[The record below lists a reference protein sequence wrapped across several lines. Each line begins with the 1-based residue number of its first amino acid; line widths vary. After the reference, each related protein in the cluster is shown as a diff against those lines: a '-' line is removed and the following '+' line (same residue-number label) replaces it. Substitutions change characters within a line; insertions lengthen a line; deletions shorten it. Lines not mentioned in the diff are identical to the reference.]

1 VPRHDPIT
9 AVDVTTLTCERS
21 HGKHKFAQRT
31 SRRKGLPLIE
41 GDQMSRKLVALMAAP
56 MLLAVA
62 CGGSDEDTGGEA
74 ATGGG
79 DELEAVTVGVIPI
92 VDVAPVY
99 LGQEQGFFEEC
110 GLDVTLET
118 GQGGAAIVPAV
129 VSGQSQFGFSNITS
143 LLLAASEGLP
153 LQIVANG
160 VASTGEQG
168 ADFGAV
174 MTTPDSGITGAADL
188 AGRSVAVN
196 TLNNI
201 GTTTVRESVRA
212 AGGDPD
218 SVEFVELPFP
228 DMGAALQ
235 QGNVDAIWVVE
246 PFLATAK
253 GAGSQE
259 VTSNFVDTAD
269 DLTVA
274 AYFTSEQYA
283 QENPEAVECFSSA
296 MEQSLEYA
304 QENPDAVREILGEYT
319 QIDPAVAEAMTMPA
333 WPAEINRESV
343 QTLSDLAVEDGLL
356 DEAPDLDALLP

>member
-1 VPRHDPIT
+1 M
-9 AVDVTTLTCERS
+9 
-21 HGKHKFAQRT
+21 
-31 SRRKGLPLIE
+31 RRK
-41 GDQMSRKLVALMAAP
+41 VAALMAAP
-56 MLLAVA
+56 LLLTVA
-62 CGGSDEDTGGEA
+62 CGGSDEETSGSGTDAGGGEV
-74 ATGGG
+74 
-79 DELEAVTVGVIPI
+79 EQVTVGVIPI

-99 LGQEQGFFEEC
+99 LGDQQGFFEEC
-110 GLDVTLET
+110 GLDLTLET

-129 VSGQSQFGFSNITS
+129 VSGESQFGFSNVTS

-153 LQIVANG
+153 LQVVANG
-160 VASTGEQG
+160 VTSTGEQG

-174 MTTPDSGITGAADL
+174 MASPDSGITGAADL
-188 AGRSVAVN
+188 AGRTVAVN

-218 SVEFVELPFP
+218 SIQFVELPFP
-228 DMGAALQ
+228 DMGAALE

-246 PFLATAK
+246 PFVALATSN
-253 GAGSQE
+253 GAQ
-259 VTSNFVDTAD
+259 VVASNFVDTAD

-274 AYFTSEQYA
+274 AYFTSQQYA

-319 QIDPAVAEAMTMPA
+319 QIDPAIAEAMTMPA
-333 WPAEINRESV
+333 WPTEINRDSV
-343 QTLSDLAVEDGLL
+343 ETLSDLALEDGLL

>member
-1 VPRHDPIT
+1 MR
-9 AVDVTTLTCERS
+9 
-21 HGKHKFAQRT
+21 RT
-31 SRRKGLPLIE
+31 VAA
-41 GDQMSRKLVALMAAP
+41 LVAAP
-56 MLLAVA
+56 LLLVTA
-62 CGGSDEDTGGEA
+62 CGGSDDEPAGNAGGGGGGEGA
-74 ATGGG
+74 A
-79 DELEAVTVGVIPI
+79 LEEVSVGVIPI
-92 VDVAPVY
+92 VDVAPIY
-99 LGQEQGFFEEC
+99 LGQQQGFFEDC

-129 VSGQSQFGFSNITS
+129 VSGQSQFGFSNMTS

-153 LQIVANG
+153 LQVVANG

-174 MTTPDSGITGAADL
+174 VAQPDSGITGAADL
-188 AGRSVAVN
+188 AGRTVAVN

-218 SVEFVELPFP
+218 SVQFVELPFP
-228 DMGAALQ
+228 EMAAALE
-235 QGNVDAIWVVE
+235 QGNVDAAWVVE
-246 PFLATAK
+246 PFVAVATDA
-253 GAGSQE
+253 GAQ
-259 VTSNFVDTAD
+259 VVASNFVDTAD

-274 AYFTSEQYA
+274 TYFTSRQYA
-283 QENPEAVECFSSA
+283 QENPEAVECFSDA
-296 MEQSLEYA
+296 MAQSLEYA

-319 QIDPAVAEAMTMPA
+319 QIDPAIAEAMTLPA
-333 WPAEINRESV
+333 WPAEINRDSV

>member
-1 VPRHDPIT
+1 MR
-9 AVDVTTLTCERS
+9 
-21 HGKHKFAQRT
+21 RT
-31 SRRKGLPLIE
+31 VAA
-41 GDQMSRKLVALMAAP
+41 LVAAP
-56 MLLAVA
+56 LLLVTA
-62 CGGSDEDTGGEA
+62 CGGSDEEPDAGAAGGGGGGE
-74 ATGGG
+74 
-79 DELEAVTVGVIPI
+79 LEQVSVGVIPI
-92 VDVAPVY
+92 VDVAPIY
-99 LGQEQGFFEEC
+99 LGDQQGFFEEC
-110 GLDVTLET
+110 GLDLTLET

-129 VSGQSQFGFSNITS
+129 VSGQSQFGFSNVTS

-153 LQIVANG
+153 LQVVANG

-174 MTTPDSGITGAADL
+174 VTTPDSGIAGAADL
-188 AGRSVAVN
+188 AGATVAVN

-218 SVEFVELPFP
+218 SVQFVELPFP
-228 DMGAALQ
+228 EMPAALE
-235 QGNVDAIWVVE
+235 QGNVDAAWVVE
-246 PFLATAK
+246 PFLAVATDA
-253 GAGSQE
+253 GATV

-283 QENPEAVECFSSA
+283 QENPEAVECFSDA
-296 MEQSLEYA
+296 MAQSLEYA
-304 QENPDAVREILGEYT
+304 QANPDAVREVLDEYT
-319 QIDPAVAEAMTMPA
+319 EIDPAIAEAMTLPA
-333 WPAEINRESV
+333 WPAEINRDSV